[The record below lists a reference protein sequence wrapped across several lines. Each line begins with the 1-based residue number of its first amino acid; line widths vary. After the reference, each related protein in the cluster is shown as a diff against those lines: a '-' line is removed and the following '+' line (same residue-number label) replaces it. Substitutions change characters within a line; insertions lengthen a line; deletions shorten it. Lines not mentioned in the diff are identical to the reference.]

1 MAAFAFDVTLSVIAA
16 RCQIPP
22 FVAAR
27 HLPPAGGSLSSQ
39 GELNSLSQNL
49 TVLPAPSGREP
60 LARPQAFHFSR
71 KRYRY
76 AKGPILEG
84 AVCVADWGSSG
95 KLPLP
100 SCRFA
105 SSHLPQ
111 GDGFRGGGKV
121 SGIAQRRPL
130 GGAGCERSE
139 QTEGVSAARLLP
151 QETSAAA
158 AVSRCVPSRENAF
171 GALRRARQTR
181 NIK

>member
-1 MAAFAFDVTLSVIAA
+1 MWLNRKAGCPEVTPSVIACGDA
-16 RCQIPP
+16 TFPK
-22 FVAAR
+22 
-27 HLPPAGGSLSSQ
+27 G
-39 GELNSLSQNL
+39 
-49 TVLPAPSGREP
+49 T
-60 LARPQAFHFSR
+60 AF
-71 KRYRY
+71 
-76 AKGPILEG
+76 G
-84 AVCVADWGSSG
+84 
-95 KLPLP
+95 
-100 SCRFA
+100 
-105 SSHLPQ
+105 
-111 GDGFRGGGKV
+111 GGGKV